1 MKQLWKTWSTE
12 YLLSLRERY
21 QLLHRKSKQ
30 SQQIPKV
37 GDIVLIKENLPRG
50 MWKLGKIVELIQ
62 SRDRLVR
69 AAKVQLAS
77 KKIFS
82 RALNHLYPLECGT
95 PLETLSDQADI
106 PEVKEANENRKPSV
120 RVAAQ
125 KAKKK
130 IEKLFSDSNTD

>member
-1 MKQLWKTWSTE
+1 M
-12 YLLSLRERY
+12 
-21 QLLHRKSKQ
+21 
-30 SQQIPKV
+30 
-37 GDIVLIKENLPRG
+37 
-50 MWKLGKIVELIQ
+50 ELIQ

-106 PEVKEANENRKPSV
+106 PDVKETNENRKPSV